1 MKTLAQKMKEQGQ
14 FLASRAASE
23 ERRGNYK
30 TAQAF
35 WLKSTEYPCS
45 ETNMRFRNI
54 RAEICQRR
62 DMEASA

>member
-1 MKTLAQKMKEQGQ
+1 MKTLAQKMKEQGWMITE
-14 FLASRAASE
+14 RAASE
-23 ERRGNYK
+23 EQRGNYK

-45 ETNMRFRNI
+45 ETNKHYRYV

-62 DMEASA
+62 SQKVSE

>member
-1 MKTLAQKMKEQGQ
+1 MITE
-14 FLASRAASE
+14 RAASE

-45 ETNMRFRNI
+45 ETNKHYRNV
-54 RAEICQRR
+54 RADICQRR
-62 DMEASA
+62 SQEVSE